1 MHSSGT
7 AATIAAAGKN
17 EAQRSGISIWACC
30 ARWSG
35 NASCL
40 VGLAGTIRRRAGSCT
55 QAGCNVPLGQA
66 HLILFQYSNIFPIYI
81 KSSRLKNTKHDI
93 VVAQNSPNLAC

>member
-17 EAQRSGISIWACC
+17 EAQRSGISIW
-30 ARWSG
+30 
-35 NASCL
+35 ASCL

-93 VVAQNSPNLAC
+93 AVAQNSPNLAC